1 MGSLWRQ
8 YVSKAWLRAAAALG
22 VALVASCAAPAAAAP
37 ARVAILKR
45 VAHETQF
52 PAGCVGSVY
61 NPVLQRNALAE
72 PHIAV
77 DPKDGRRVVLTWTQ
91 DIFSQPAVA
100 QSRDG
105 GRTFSTKVLPLLTKC
120 SGGDTEY
127 ATDPWLSFGPEGGVY
142 LAMFA
147 SDPTPPIV
155 SQPLS
160 QIFVYRSPDR
170 GATWPAPV
178 VSQPR
183 DGTFWDKPS
192 ITADP
197 KRPGTAYVVISR
209 RVPQPGGA
217 TGLQYFQK
225 TTDFGQTW
233 SSPSLMYF
241 PGVQRSATASV
252 VRVLPNGTLL
262 DTFSV
267 ADNSFNTNSNG
278 SVIHVMSQRSTDQG
292 AHWSNPVEITS
303 WTGLEP
309 KDPDRP
315 DDFQGEYIDAN
326 PLPSFTA
333 DRAGT
338 SFLVWARI
346 EANRQP
352 VIQLSRSINGGRSW
366 SKPAAIVNTG
376 KQAFLPTIAAAEDG
390 TLGLTWYDTRQDVR
404 GDGKFTT
411 DYRLALSRDGA
422 RTWRDQRIAGP
433 FDIHQA
439 APRIGHPF
447 VGDYFGLAG
456 APGAFMSAFV
466 VPGPQNRSDI
476 YYAQLRFHPARL
488 HVTVS
493 PRTGVV
499 GGSLRLNI
507 TVTASVG
514 GRTVRLA
521 GARVRSGKA
530 TALTTVGGRAQL
542 TIAPRSTGRRLVTAT
557 LRGFNP
563 GTATLRI
570 RDRPGR
576 PAPGR
581 DNGDDQ

>member
-1 MGSLWRQ
+1 MAG
-8 YVSKAWLRAAAALG
+8 LRATAAAG
-22 VALVASCAAPAAAAP
+22 VALALACAAPAAAAP

-61 NPVLQRNALAE
+61 SPVLQRNALTE

-77 DPKDGRRVVLTWTQ
+77 DPENARRLVLTWTQ

-120 SGGDTEY
+120 SGGDTEF

-160 QIFVYRSPDR
+160 QIFVYRSPD
-170 GATWPAPV
+170 GGTTWPAPV

-197 KRPGTAYVVISR
+197 QRPGTAYIVISR

-217 TGLQYFQK
+217 TGLQYFQM
-225 TTDFGQTW
+225 TTDFGRTW

-252 VRVLPNGTLL
+252 VRVLPHGTLL

-267 ADNSFNTNSNG
+267 ADNSFNTSSNG
-278 SVIHVMSQRSTDQG
+278 SLIHVLSQRSTDHG
-292 AHWSNPVEITS
+292 AHWSTPVEITS
-303 WTGLEP
+303 WTGLQP

-326 PLPSFTA
+326 PLPSFTV

-338 SFLVWARI
+338 AYLVWARI
-346 EANRQP
+346 EPNRPP
-352 VIQLSRSINGGRSW
+352 VIEVSRSVDGGRSW
-366 SKPAAIVNTG
+366 SKPAAVVNTG
-376 KQAFLPTIAAAEDG
+376 KQAFLPTIAAADDG

-411 DYRLALSRDGA
+411 EYRLALSRDGG
-422 RTWRDQRIAGP
+422 RVWRDQRIAGP

-447 VGDYFGLAG
+447 VGDYFGLEG

-466 VPGPQNRSDI
+466 VPGPLNRSDI
-476 YYAQLRFHPARL
+476 YFAQLRFRSAGL
-488 HVTVS
+488 HLAIS
-493 PRTGVV
+493 PRTGLA
-499 GGSLRLNI
+499 GHRLRLTC
-507 TVTASVG
+507 TVTASIG
-514 GRTVRLA
+514 GHTVRLA
-521 GARVRSGKA
+521 GAKVRSGNA
-530 TALTTVGGRAQL
+530 SALTTAGGRARL
-542 TIAPRSTGRRLVTAT
+542 TIAPRASGRLRITAT
-557 LRGFNP
+557 LRGFSP
-563 GTATLRI
+563 GAATVLI
-570 RDRPGR
+570 RRRAPSSPPRGSDR
-576 PAPGR
+576 
-581 DNGDDQ
+581 D